1 MANGFKDRPSNINEQ
16 HDQSK
21 NFAWHR
27 FVNHLWTDK
36 KHFWSLPISTIYSY
50 LSTLMRVACYS
61 IILILEKHLQLLK
74 IKNGKVTKS
83 ITGNKIK
90 KGLQV
95 HTAVKFH

>member
-1 MANGFKDRPSNINEQ
+1 
-16 HDQSK
+16 
-21 NFAWHR
+21 
-27 FVNHLWTDK
+27 
-36 KHFWSLPISTIYSY
+36 
-50 LSTLMRVACYS
+50 MRVACYS